1 MILRMR
7 FRLGDRPSS
16 AFRAFV
22 ACVLLCGVGLTLA
35 LSAAPQLHHWLHK
48 SDGGNHECAATQLSS
63 SGWEHSACDPV
74 LTAPQPAPV
83 SPSFVRPS
91 LRVIAQV
98 PSSILEHAPPAR
110 S

>member
-1 MILRMR
+1 MRSRFSGIKASALR
-7 FRLGDRPSS
+7 
-16 AFRAFV
+16 AAI
-22 ACVLLCGVGLTLA
+22 AAVLFCGVALTVG

-74 LTAPQPAPV
+74 LTVPQPAPV
-83 SPSFVRPS
+83 SPSLVRPG

>member
-1 MILRMR
+1 MRSRFSGLKASALR
-7 FRLGDRPSS
+7 
-16 AFRAFV
+16 AAI
-22 ACVLLCGVGLTLA
+22 AAVLFCGVALTVG

-48 SDGGNHECAATQLSS
+48 SEGGNHECAATQLSS
-63 SGWEHSACDPV
+63 SSWEHSACDPV

-83 SPSFVRPS
+83 SPSFVRPG

-98 PSSILEHAPPAR
+98 SSSILEHAPPAR